1 MYIESV
7 PNRGS
12 PPAILLRESFRD
24 NGRVGKRTL
33 ANLSAWPTAL
43 VEGFR
48 TLLKGGVAVAAD
60 GIRIRRALPH
70 GHAAA
75 VLGVIRAIGLDRHL
89 GRPTDKRLAPLAIA
103 LIASRMISPASKL
116 TTARD
121 LAADTA
127 CSSLGRLLEL
137 GAVDEVELYRALDW
151 LGARQGAIEG
161 ALARRHLK
169 DGALVLYDVSSSWL
183 EGRCCELARFG
194 YSRDGKKGK
203 LQIVYG
209 LLCAADGCPVAVEVF
224 EGNTA
229 DPMTLSTQIDKLK
242 ERFGLSRVV
251 MVGDRG
257 MITSARIR
265 DELKPAG
272 LDWITALRA
281 PQIRALLDTGAF
293 QLSLFDERDLPTD
306 QVRGLKAHEITAPEF
321 PGERLVV
328 CKNPLL
334 AEERARKRE
343 DLLQATEAA
352 LAKLADQIARG
363 IGPKGTDRIARA
375 IGRIENRYKLAK
387 LFDIT
392 VGEFGFTFA
401 RSPVRIAA
409 EARLDGFY
417 VIRTSVEDKTLAAE
431 SVVGAYK
438 SLARVERA
446 FRSLKTVDLHLRPI
460 HHWLASRVRAHVF
473 LCMLACHV
481 EWHMREC
488 LKPMLFDDDDQHR
501 FEALAHVPF
510 DMAGEHAQE
519 NMGAHPRRQPM
530 VDRSQVQIDSLET
543 AEGALDAGETFIG
556 ADHALG
562 RQGFVLDA
570 GADDIKAV
578 EPGLCGDADGTAG
591 KGEAVFT
598 DSDVEQL
605 GEFVAVFDAADRA
618 RDPVG
623 ALGAGAAGDLVGQL
637 GQCRLGGLQQILALA
652 GPLL

>member
-7 PNRGS
+7 PNRSS
-12 PPAILLRESFRD
+12 PPAILLRESFRE
-24 NGRVGKRTL
+24 NGRVRKRTL
-33 ANLSAWPTAL
+33 ANLSDWPTTL

-48 TLLKGGVAVAAD
+48 TLLKGGVAVAEE
-60 GIRIRRALPH
+60 GIAIRRALPH

-75 VLGVIRAIGLDRHL
+75 VLGTIRAIGLDRLL
-89 GRPTDKRLAPLAIA
+89 GKPTDKRLAPLTIA
-103 LIASRMISPASKL
+103 LIASRLVSPASKL
-116 TTARD
+116 ATARD

-127 CSSLGRLLEL
+127 CSSLGRLLQL

-151 LGARQGAIEG
+151 LGARQAAIEG

-229 DPMTLSTQIDKLK
+229 DPMTLSAQIDKLK

-251 MVGDRG
+251 LVGDRG

-265 DELKPAG
+265 DELRPAG

-281 PQIRALLDTGAF
+281 PQIRALVDAGAF
-293 QLSLFDERDLPTD
+293 QLSLFDERDL
-306 QVRGLKAHEITAPEF
+306 AEITAPDF

-328 CKNPLL
+328 CRNPLL
-334 AEERARKRE
+334 AEERTRKRE
-343 DLLQATEAA
+343 DLLHATEAA
-352 LAKLADQIARG
+352 LTKLADQIARG
-363 IGPKGTDRIARA
+363 TGPTGQDKIARGV
-375 IGRIENRYKLAK
+375 GRIENRYKLAK

-392 VGEFGFTFA
+392 VAEDGFTFGRNHA
-401 RSPVRIAA
+401 RIAD

-417 VIRTSVEDKTLAAE
+417 VIRTSVEDKALAAE
-431 SVVGAYK
+431 NVVGAYK

-460 HHWLASRVRAHVF
+460 HHWLAPRVRAHVF

-481 EWHMREC
+481 EWHMRER
-488 LKPMLFDDDDQHR
+488 LKPILFDDDDPAAAARERTSIVAPAQPSPA
-501 FEALAHVPF
+501 ALRKRASKLTANGGPVHSFQSLLRDLATCTLNEMTTTLNAAYSFTLVATPTPIQ
-510 DMAGEHAQE
+510 AQAFRLL
-519 NMGAHPRRQPM
+519 N
-530 VDRSQVQIDSLET
+530 VDPTKL
-543 AEGALDAGETFIG
+543 
-556 ADHALG
+556 
-562 RQGFVLDA
+562 
-570 GADDIKAV
+570 
-578 EPGLCGDADGTAG
+578 
-591 KGEAVFT
+591 
-598 DSDVEQL
+598 
-605 GEFVAVFDAADRA
+605 
-618 RDPVG
+618 
-623 ALGAGAAGDLVGQL
+623 
-637 GQCRLGGLQQILALA
+637 
-652 GPLL
+652 

>member
-1 MYIESV
+1 MYIEAV

-12 PPAILLRESFRD
+12 PPAILLRESFRE
-24 NGRVGKRTL
+24 NGRVRKRTL
-33 ANLSAWPTAL
+33 ANLSDWPSPL

-48 TLLKGGVAVAAD
+48 TLLKGGVAVAAE
-60 GIRIRRALPH
+60 GICIRRSLPH

-75 VLGVIRAIGLDRHL
+75 VLGTIRAIGLDRLL
-89 GRPTDKRLAPLAIA
+89 GKPIDKRLVPLAIA
-103 LIASRMISPASKL
+103 LIASRLISPASKL
-116 TTARD
+116 ATARD

-127 CSSLGRLLEL
+127 GSSLGRLLEL
-137 GAVDEVELYRALDW
+137 GAVEESELYRALDW
-151 LGARQGAIEG
+151 LGARQAAIET

-251 MVGDRG
+251 LVGDRG

-293 QLSLFDERDLPTD
+293 QLSLFDERDL
-306 QVRGLKAHEITAPEF
+306 AEITAPEF

-363 IGPKGTDRIARA
+363 TGPRGTDRIART

-387 LFDIT
+387 LFDIA
-392 VGEFGFTFA
+392 VAEDGFTFGRNPA
-401 RSPVRIAA
+401 RIAD

-417 VIRTSVEDKTLAAE
+417 VIRTSVEDKTLAAG

-446 FRSLKTVDLHLRPI
+446 FRTLKTVDLHLRPI

-488 LKPMLFDDDDQHR
+488 LKPMLFDDDD
-501 FEALAHVPF
+501 P
-510 DMAGEHAQE
+510 
-519 NMGAHPRRQPM
+519 
-530 VDRSQVQIDSLET
+530 
-543 AEGALDAGETFIG
+543 
-556 ADHALG
+556 
-562 RQGFVLDA
+562 
-570 GADDIKAV
+570 
-578 EPGLCGDADGTAG
+578 
-591 KGEAVFT
+591 
-598 DSDVEQL
+598 
-605 GEFVAVFDAADRA
+605 
-618 RDPVG
+618 
-623 ALGAGAAGDLVGQL
+623 AGAARERASIVAPAQPSPAALRKRSSKLTANGGPVHSFHSLLRDLATCTINTVTTTLNQAYSFTL
-637 GQCRLGGLQQILALA
+637 VATPTPIQAQAFT
-652 GPLL
+652 LLDVDPTKL

>member
-7 PNRGS
+7 PNRSS
-12 PPAILLRESFRD
+12 PPAILLRESFRE
-24 NGRVGKRTL
+24 NGRVRKRTL
-33 ANLSAWPTAL
+33 ANLSDWPTTL

-48 TLLKGGVAVAAD
+48 TLLKGGVAVAEE
-60 GIRIRRALPH
+60 GIAIRRALPH

-75 VLGVIRAIGLDRHL
+75 VLGTIRAIGLDRLL
-89 GRPTDKRLAPLAIA
+89 GKPTDKRLAPLTIA
-103 LIASRMISPASKL
+103 LIASRLVSPASKL
-116 TTARD
+116 ATARD

-127 CSSLGRLLEL
+127 CSSLGRLLQL

-151 LGARQGAIEG
+151 LGARQAAIEG

-229 DPMTLSTQIDKLK
+229 DPMTLSAQIDKLK

-251 MVGDRG
+251 LVGDRG

-265 DELKPAG
+265 DELRPAG

-281 PQIRALLDTGAF
+281 PQIRALVDAGAF
-293 QLSLFDERDLPTD
+293 QLSLFDERDL
-306 QVRGLKAHEITAPEF
+306 AEITAPDF

-328 CKNPLL
+328 CRNPLL
-334 AEERARKRE
+334 AEERTRKRE
-343 DLLQATEAA
+343 DLLHATEAA
-352 LAKLADQIARG
+352 LTKLADQIARG
-363 IGPKGTDRIARA
+363 TGPTGQDKIARGV
-375 IGRIENRYKLAK
+375 GRIENRYKLAK

-392 VGEFGFTFA
+392 VAEDGFTFGRNHA
-401 RSPVRIAA
+401 RIAD

-417 VIRTSVEDKTLAAE
+417 VIRTSVEDKALAAE
-431 SVVGAYK
+431 NVVGAYK

-460 HHWLASRVRAHVF
+460 HHWLAPRVRAHVF

-481 EWHMREC
+481 EWHMRER
-488 LKPMLFDDDDQHR
+488 LKPILFDDDDPATAARQR
-501 FEALAHVPF
+501 TSIVAPAQPSPAALRKRASKLTANGGPVHSF
-510 DMAGEHAQE
+510 Q
-519 NMGAHPRRQPM
+519 
-530 VDRSQVQIDSLET
+530 SLLRDLATCTLNEMIT
-543 AEGALDAGETFIG
+543 TLDATYSFTLVATPTPIQ
-556 ADHALG
+556 AQAFRL
-562 RQGFVLDA
+562 LD
-570 GADDIKAV
+570 V
-578 EPGLCGDADGTAG
+578 
-591 KGEAVFT
+591 
-598 DSDVEQL
+598 
-605 GEFVAVFDAADRA
+605 
-618 RDPVG
+618 DPTK
-623 ALGAGAAGDLVGQL
+623 L
-637 GQCRLGGLQQILALA
+637 
-652 GPLL
+652 

>member
-1 MYIESV
+1 MYIEAV

-12 PPAILLRESFRD
+12 PPAILLRESFRE
-24 NGRVGKRTL
+24 NGRVRKRTL
-33 ANLSAWPTAL
+33 ANLSEWPTPL
-43 VEGFR
+43 VEGLR
-48 TLLKGGVAVAAD
+48 TLLKGGVAVAAE

-75 VLGVIRAIGLDRHL
+75 VLGTIRAIGLDRLL
-89 GRPTDKRLAPLAIA
+89 GKPIDQRLVPLAIA
-103 LIASRMISPASKL
+103 LIASRLISPASKL
-116 TTARD
+116 ATARD

-127 CSSLGRLLEL
+127 GSSLGRLLEL
-137 GAVDEVELYRALDW
+137 GAVEESELYRALDW
-151 LGARQGAIEG
+151 LGARQTAIET

-251 MVGDRG
+251 LVGDRG

-272 LDWITALRA
+272 LDWITALKA

-293 QLSLFDERDLPTD
+293 QLSLFDERDL
-306 QVRGLKAHEITAPEF
+306 AEITAPEF

-363 IGPKGTDRIARA
+363 TGPKGTDRIARA

-392 VGEFGFTFA
+392 VGEDGFTFA
-401 RSPVRIAA
+401 RNPVRVAK

-417 VIRTSVEDKTLAAE
+417 VIRTNVEDKALAAE

-488 LKPMLFDDDDQHR
+488 LKPMLFDDDDPAAAARERASIVTPAQSSPA
-501 FEALAHVPF
+501 ALRKRASKLTANGGPVHSFHSLLRDLATCTLNAVTTTLNQAYSFTLVATPTPIQ
-510 DMAGEHAQE
+510 AQAFTLL
-519 NMGAHPRRQPM
+519 N
-530 VDRSQVQIDSLET
+530 
-543 AEGALDAGETFIG
+543 LDPTK
-556 ADHALG
+556 L
-562 RQGFVLDA
+562 
-570 GADDIKAV
+570 
-578 EPGLCGDADGTAG
+578 
-591 KGEAVFT
+591 
-598 DSDVEQL
+598 
-605 GEFVAVFDAADRA
+605 
-618 RDPVG
+618 
-623 ALGAGAAGDLVGQL
+623 
-637 GQCRLGGLQQILALA
+637 
-652 GPLL
+652 

>member
-7 PNRGS
+7 PNRSS
-12 PPAILLRESFRD
+12 PPAILLRESFREQ
-24 NGRVGKRTL
+24 GRVRKRTL

-70 GHAAA
+70 GHATA
-75 VLGVIRAIGLDRHL
+75 VLGTIRAIGLDRRL
-89 GRPTDKRLAPLAIA
+89 GRPADKRLAPLAIA
-103 LIASRMISPASKL
+103 LIASRLISPASKL
-116 TTARD
+116 ATARD

-127 CSSLGRLLEL
+127 SSSLGRRLGL

-151 LGARQGAIEG
+151 LGARQGAIET

-169 DGALVLYDVSSSWL
+169 NGALVLYDVSSSWL

-229 DPMTLSTQIDKLK
+229 DPVTLSAQIDKLK
-242 ERFGLSRVV
+242 ARFGLSRVV
-251 MVGDRG
+251 LVGDRG
-257 MITSARIR
+257 MITSAGIR

-293 QLSLFDERDLPTD
+293 QLSLFKPAPAQAGERDL
-306 QVRGLKAHEITAPEF
+306 AEITAPEF

-352 LAKLADQIARG
+352 LGKLAEQLARG
-363 IGPKGTDRIARA
+363 SGRKGQDKIARA
-375 IGRIENRYKLAK
+375 VGRIENRYKLAK
-387 LFDIT
+387 LFDIA
-392 VGEFGFTFA
+392 VGEDGLTFA
-401 RSPVRIAA
+401 RNPDRIAA

-417 VIRTSVEDKTLAAE
+417 VIRTNVEDKVLTAD

-438 SLARVERA
+438 GLARVERA
-446 FRSLKTVDLHLRPI
+446 FRSLKTVDLHIRPIHQPI
-460 HHWLASRVRAHVF
+460 HHWLAPRVRAHVF
-473 LCMLACHV
+473 LCLLACHV
-481 EWHMREC
+481 EWHMRER
-488 LKPMLFDDDDQHR
+488 LKPMLFDDDDPTAAARERTSIVAPAQPSPA
-501 FEALAHVPF
+501 ALRKRASKL
-510 DMAGEHAQE
+510 A
-519 NMGAHPRRQPM
+519 
-530 VDRSQVQIDSLET
+530 
-543 AEGALDAGETFIG
+543 
-556 ADHALG
+556 
-562 RQGFVLDA
+562 
-570 GADDIKAV
+570 
-578 EPGLCGDADGTAG
+578 ADGLPVHSFQSLLRDLATCTLNEMTTTLN
-591 KGEAVFT
+591 EAYSFT
-598 DSDVEQL
+598 LVATPTPIQAQAFALLAVDPTQL
-605 GEFVAVFDAADRA
+605 
-618 RDPVG
+618 
-623 ALGAGAAGDLVGQL
+623 
-637 GQCRLGGLQQILALA
+637 
-652 GPLL
+652 

>member
-24 NGRVGKRTL
+24 QDRVRKRTL
-33 ANLSAWPTAL
+33 ANLSAWPTPL

-48 TLLKGGVAVAAD
+48 TLLKGGVAVVAD
-60 GIRIRRALPH
+60 GVRIRRALPH

-75 VLGVIRAIGLDRHL
+75 VLGTIRAIGLDRLL
-89 GRPTDKRLAPLAIA
+89 GKPADKRLAPLAMA
-103 LIASRMISPASKL
+103 LIASRLVSPASKL
-116 TTARD
+116 ATARD

-127 CSSLGRLLEL
+127 GSSLGWLLRL

-151 LGARQGAIEG
+151 LGARQGAIEA

-169 DGALVLYDVSSSWL
+169 DGALVLYDASSSWL

-251 MVGDRG
+251 LVGDRG
-257 MITSARIR
+257 MITSARIS
-265 DELKPAG
+265 DELRPAG

-293 QLSLFDERDLPTD
+293 QLSLFDERDL
-306 QVRGLKAHEITAPEF
+306 AEITAPEF

-363 IGPKGTDRIARA
+363 TGPKGRDKIARA
-375 IGRIENRYKLAK
+375 VGRIENRYKLAK
-387 LFDIT
+387 LFDIA
-392 VGEFGFTFA
+392 VAEDRFTFA
-401 RSPVRIAA
+401 GNPARIAA

-417 VIRTSVEDKTLAAE
+417 VIRTSVETGTLAAE
-431 SVVGAYK
+431 GVVGAYK
-438 SLARVERA
+438 GLARVERA
-446 FRSLKTVDLHLRPI
+446 FRCLKTVDLHLRPI
-460 HHWLASRVRAHVF
+460 HHWLAPRVRAHVF
-473 LCMLACHV
+473 VCMLACHV
-481 EWHMREC
+481 EWHMRER
-488 LKPMLFDDDDQHR
+488 LKPMLFDDEDPTAAAR
-501 FEALAHVPF
+501 KRASIVAPAEPSPAALRKRASKLTANGGPVHSFQSLLRDLATCTLNEITTTLNDAYNFTVVATPTPVQ
-510 DMAGEHAQE
+510 AQ
-519 NMGAHPRRQPM
+519 AFRLLD
-530 VDRSQVQIDSLET
+530 VDPT
-543 AEGALDAGETFIG
+543 
-556 ADHALG
+556 
-562 RQGFVLDA
+562 
-570 GADDIKAV
+570 
-578 EPGLCGDADGTAG
+578 
-591 KGEAVFT
+591 
-598 DSDVEQL
+598 
-605 GEFVAVFDAADRA
+605 
-618 RDPVG
+618 
-623 ALGAGAAGDLVGQL
+623 
-637 GQCRLGGLQQILALA
+637 RL
-652 GPLL
+652 

>member
-12 PPAILLRESFRD
+12 PPAILLRDSFRD
-24 NGRVGKRTL
+24 QGRVRKRTV

-48 TLLKGGVAVAAD
+48 TLLKGGVAVATD

-75 VLGVIRAIGLDRHL
+75 VLGTIRAIGLDRLL
-89 GRPTDKRLAPLAIA
+89 GKPSDKRLVPLAIA
-103 LIASRMISPASKL
+103 LIASRLVSPASKL
-116 TTARD
+116 ATARE

-127 CSSLGRLLEL
+127 ASSLGRLLRL
-137 GAVDEVELYRALDW
+137 GAVDEAALYRALDW
-151 LGARQGAIEG
+151 LGARQGAIET

-229 DPMTLSTQIDKLK
+229 DPMTLATQIDKLK
-242 ERFGLSRVV
+242 ARFGLSRVV
-251 MVGDRG
+251 LVGDRG

-293 QLSLFDERDLPTD
+293 QLSLFDERDL
-306 QVRGLKAHEITAPEF
+306 AEITSPEF

-343 DLLQATEAA
+343 DLLHATEAA
-352 LAKLADQIARG
+352 LTKLADQIARG
-363 IGPKGTDRIARA
+363 TGRKDQDRIARA
-375 IGRIENRYKLAK
+375 VGRIENRYKLAK

-392 VGEFGFTFA
+392 VAEDGFSFA
-401 RSPVRIAA
+401 RNLVRIAA

-417 VIRTSVEDKTLAAE
+417 VIRTSIEDTALAADR
-431 SVVGAYK
+431 VVGAYK
-438 SLARVERA
+438 GLARVERA
-446 FRSLKTVDLHLRPI
+446 FRSLKTVDLHIRPI
-460 HHWLASRVRAHVF
+460 HHWLAPRVRAHVF

-481 EWHMREC
+481 EWHMRER
-488 LKPMLFDDDDQHR
+488 LKPMLFDDEDPAAAAAERASIVAPAQPSPA
-501 FEALAHVPF
+501 ALRKRA
-510 DMAGEHAQE
+510 
-519 NMGAHPRRQPM
+519 
-530 VDRSQVQIDSLET
+530 SKLT
-543 AEGALDAGETFIG
+543 
-556 ADHALG
+556 
-562 RQGFVLDA
+562 
-570 GADDIKAV
+570 
-578 EPGLCGDADGTAG
+578 ADGGPVHSLQTLLRDLATCTLN
-591 KGEAVFT
+591 EMTTTLNDAYSFT
-598 DSDVEQL
+598 LVATPTPVQTQAFRLLDV
-605 GEFVAVFDAADRA
+605 
-618 RDPVG
+618 DPTK
-623 ALGAGAAGDLVGQL
+623 L
-637 GQCRLGGLQQILALA
+637 
-652 GPLL
+652 

>member
-7 PNRGS
+7 PNRSS
-12 PPAILLRESFRD
+12 PPAILLRESFREQ
-24 NGRVGKRTL
+24 GRVRKRTL

-48 TLLKGGVAVAAD
+48 TLLKGGLAVAAD

-70 GHAAA
+70 GHATA
-75 VLGVIRAIGLDRHL
+75 VLGTIRSIGLDRLL
-89 GRPTDKRLAPLAIA
+89 GRPADKRLAPLAIA
-103 LIASRMISPASKL
+103 LIASRLISPASKL
-116 TTARD
+116 ATARD

-127 CSSLGRLLEL
+127 SSSLGRLLGL

-151 LGARQGAIEG
+151 LGARQGAIET

-169 DGALVLYDVSSSWL
+169 NGALVLYDVSSSGL

-229 DPMTLSTQIDKLK
+229 DPVTLSAQIDKLK
-242 ERFGLSRVV
+242 ARFGLSRVV
-251 MVGDRG
+251 LVGDRG

-281 PQIRALLDTGAF
+281 PQIRALLDTGAIP
-293 QLSLFDERDLPTD
+293 LSLFDERDL
-306 QVRGLKAHEITAPEF
+306 AEITAPEF

-352 LAKLADQIARG
+352 LGKLAEQLARG
-363 IGPKGTDRIARA
+363 TGRKGQDKIARA
-375 IGRIENRYKLAK
+375 VGRIENRYKLAK
-387 LFDIT
+387 LFDFA
-392 VGEFGFTFA
+392 VAADGFTFA
-401 RSPVRIAA
+401 RNPDRIAA

-417 VIRTSVEDKTLAAE
+417 VIRTSVEDNALATDN
-431 SVVGAYK
+431 VVGAYK
-438 SLARVERA
+438 GLARVERA
-446 FRSLKTVDLHLRPI
+446 FRSLKTVDLHIRPI
-460 HHWLASRVRAHVF
+460 HHWLAPRVRAHVF

-481 EWHMREC
+481 EWHMRER
-488 LKPMLFDDDDQHR
+488 LKPMLFDDDDPTAAARERASIVAPAQPSR
-501 FEALAHVPF
+501 AALRKRA
-510 DMAGEHAQE
+510 
-519 NMGAHPRRQPM
+519 
-530 VDRSQVQIDSLET
+530 SKLT
-543 AEGALDAGETFIG
+543 
-556 ADHALG
+556 
-562 RQGFVLDA
+562 
-570 GADDIKAV
+570 
-578 EPGLCGDADGTAG
+578 ADGGPVHSFQSLLRDLATCTLNEMTTTLNEVNRTG
-591 KGEAVFT
+591 FPGG
-598 DSDVEQL
+598 SD
-605 GEFVAVFDAADRA
+605 
-618 RDPVG
+618 P
-623 ALGAGAAGDLVGQL
+623 
-637 GQCRLGGLQQILALA
+637 
-652 GPLL
+652 

>member
-1 MYIESV
+1 MYIEAV
-7 PNRGS
+7 PNRAS
-12 PPAILLRESFRD
+12 PPAILLRASFRE
-24 NGRVGKRTL
+24 NGRVRKRTL
-33 ANLSAWPTAL
+33 ANLSDWPTPL

-48 TLLKGGVAVAAD
+48 TLLKGGVAVAAE

-75 VLGVIRAIGLDRHL
+75 VLGAIRAIGLDRLL
-89 GRPTDKRLAPLAIA
+89 GKPMDKRLVPLAIA
-103 LIASRMISPASKL
+103 LIASRLISPASKL
-116 TTARD
+116 ATARD

-127 CSSLGRLLEL
+127 GSSLGRLLEL
-137 GAVDEVELYRALDW
+137 GAVEESELYRALDW
-151 LGARQGAIEG
+151 LGARQAAIET

-229 DPMTLSTQIDKLK
+229 DPMTLSAQIDKLK

-251 MVGDRG
+251 LVGDRG

-293 QLSLFDERDLPTD
+293 QLSLFDERDL
-306 QVRGLKAHEITAPEF
+306 AEITAPEF

-334 AEERARKRE
+334 ADERARKRE

-352 LAKLADQIARG
+352 STKLANQIARG
-363 IGPKGTDRIARA
+363 SGPKGQDKIARA

-392 VGEFGFTFA
+392 VGEDGFTFA
-401 RSPVRIAA
+401 RSPLRIAE

-417 VIRTSVEDKTLAAE
+417 VIRTSVEDKALAAE
-431 SVVGAYK
+431 GVVGAYK

-481 EWHMREC
+481 EWHMRER
-488 LKPMLFDDDDQHR
+488 LKPMLFDDDD
-501 FEALAHVPF
+501 P
-510 DMAGEHAQE
+510 
-519 NMGAHPRRQPM
+519 
-530 VDRSQVQIDSLET
+530 
-543 AEGALDAGETFIG
+543 
-556 ADHALG
+556 
-562 RQGFVLDA
+562 
-570 GADDIKAV
+570 
-578 EPGLCGDADGTAG
+578 
-591 KGEAVFT
+591 
-598 DSDVEQL
+598 
-605 GEFVAVFDAADRA
+605 
-618 RDPVG
+618 
-623 ALGAGAAGDLVGQL
+623 AGAARERASIVAPAQSSPAALRKRASKLTANGGPVHSFHSLLRDLATCTLNAVTTTLNQAYSFTL
-637 GQCRLGGLQQILALA
+637 VATPTPIQAQAFT
-652 GPLL
+652 LLNVDPTKL

>member
-24 NGRVGKRTL
+24 QGRVRKRTL
-33 ANLSAWPTAL
+33 ANLSAWPSAL

-48 TLLKGGVAVAAD
+48 TLLKGGVAVAVD

-75 VLGVIRAIGLDRHL
+75 VLGTMRAIGLDRLL
-89 GRPTDKRLAPLAIA
+89 GRPTDKRLRSVAIA
-103 LIASRMISPASKL
+103 LIASRLVSPASKL
-116 TTARD
+116 ATARD

-127 CSSLGRLLEL
+127 CSSLGRLLGL
-137 GAVDEVELYRALDW
+137 GAVDETELYRALDW
-151 LGARQGAIEG
+151 LGARQAAIET

-169 DGALVLYDVSSSWL
+169 EGALVLYDVSSSWL

-209 LLCAADGCPVAVEVF
+209 QLCADDGCPVAVEVF

-229 DPMTLSTQIDKLK
+229 DPMTLSAQIDKLK

-251 MVGDRG
+251 LVADRG

-293 QLSLFDERDLPTD
+293 QLSLFDQRDL
-306 QVRGLKAHEITAPEF
+306 AEITAPEF

-334 AEERARKRE
+334 ADERARKRE

-352 LAKLADQIARG
+352 FSKLADRIVCGSGPRG
-363 IGPKGTDRIARA
+363 QDKIARA
-375 IGRIENRYKLAK
+375 VGRIENRYKLAK
-387 LFDIT
+387 LFDIA
-392 VGEFGFTFA
+392 VAADGFTFA
-401 RSPVRIAA
+401 RNPDRIAA

-417 VIRTSVEDKTLAAE
+417 VIRTNVEDKTLAAND
-431 SVVGAYK
+431 VVGAYK
-438 SLARVERA
+438 GLARVERA
-446 FRSLKTVDLHLRPI
+446 FRSLKTVDLHIRPI
-460 HHWLASRVRAHVF
+460 YHWLAPRVRAHVF

-481 EWHMREC
+481 EWHMRER
-488 LKPMLFDDDDQHR
+488 LKPMLFDDDDPAAAARERVSIVAPAQPSPA
-501 FEALAHVPF
+501 ALRKRASKL
-510 DMAGEHAQE
+510 A
-519 NMGAHPRRQPM
+519 
-530 VDRSQVQIDSLET
+530 
-543 AEGALDAGETFIG
+543 
-556 ADHALG
+556 
-562 RQGFVLDA
+562 
-570 GADDIKAV
+570 
-578 EPGLCGDADGTAG
+578 ADGLPVHSFQSLLRDLATCTLNEMTTTLN
-591 KGEAVFT
+591 EAYSFT
-598 DSDVEQL
+598 LVATPTPLQAQAFALLAVDPTQL
-605 GEFVAVFDAADRA
+605 
-618 RDPVG
+618 
-623 ALGAGAAGDLVGQL
+623 
-637 GQCRLGGLQQILALA
+637 
-652 GPLL
+652 